1 MPKQACEWKSA
12 GATCGRQAKMKRKH
26 TQLKCTWKP
35 PSIDSMLAKMLSQA
49 LICTHAATPPH
60 EVAL

>member
-1 MPKQACEWKSA
+1 
-12 GATCGRQAKMKRKH
+12 MKRKH